1 MRTYLYLDDAQRS
14 GTTWTN
20 LPTLSNSRREC
31 YLTLIHLDLVF
42 DSTQTH
48 ESIVVRMNIPTMN
61 YFSSSNNSP
70 VVAMLDVGADNK
82 VYTVTTEN
90 QIHLLTNDDLK
101 RCSFSLEDTAGVPI
115 TINGDDSLCIM
126 IQLEYI
132 DQEGMTNKYLTEQPK
147 TL

>member
-31 YLTLIHLDLVF
+31 YLTLVHVDLVF

-48 ESIVVRMNIPTMN
+48 ESIVLRMNIPTMN

-70 VVAMLDVGADNK
+70 VVAMLDVAADKK
-82 VYTVTTEN
+82 VYTLMTEN

-115 TINGDDSLCIM
+115 TIDADDSLCIM
-126 IQLEYI
+126 VQLEYI

-147 TL
+147 ML